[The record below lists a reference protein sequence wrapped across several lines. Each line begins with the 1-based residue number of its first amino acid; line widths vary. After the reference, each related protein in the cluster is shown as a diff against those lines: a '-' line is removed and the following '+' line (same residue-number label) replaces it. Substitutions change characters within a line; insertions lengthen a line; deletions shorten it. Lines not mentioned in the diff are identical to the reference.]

1 MTPHLPFPQR
11 VHRLA
16 SHTILLILYSDRP
29 SMADFAIYG
38 VFGTGVSDVTPDF
51 EEEVAR
57 RPALTD
63 WGKRVED
70 ATRAAKESR

>member
-1 MTPHLPFPQR
+1 
-11 VHRLA
+11 
-16 SHTILLILYSDRP
+16 
-29 SMADFAIYG
+29 MADFAIYG
-38 VFGTGVSDVTPDF
+38 VFCTGVSDVTPDF
-51 EEEVAR
+51 EAEVAR

>member
-1 MTPHLPFPQR
+1 
-11 VHRLA
+11 
-16 SHTILLILYSDRP
+16 
-29 SMADFAIYG
+29 MADFAIYG
-38 VFGTGVSDVTPDF
+38 VFGTGVSDVTPNF